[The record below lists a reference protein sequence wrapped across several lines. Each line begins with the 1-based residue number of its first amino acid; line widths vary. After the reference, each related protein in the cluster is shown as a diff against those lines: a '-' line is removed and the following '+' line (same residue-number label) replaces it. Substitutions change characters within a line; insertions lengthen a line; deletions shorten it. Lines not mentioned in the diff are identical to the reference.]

1 MENLTNIKDY
11 KKENKDFYNSMNQK
25 LDYLLEQQE
34 DILTEQ
40 EKQRIHNMTI
50 EEVQTEMLRVMHE
63 MKFNLDKI
71 NDLLERGEE

>member
-11 KKENKDFYNSMNQK
+11 KKENEDFYNSMNQK
-25 LDYLLEQQE
+25 LDYLLQQQK

>member
-11 KKENKDFYNSMNQK
+11 KKENEDFYNSMNQK
-25 LDYLLEQQE
+25 LDYLLQQQE

-40 EKQRIHNMTI
+40 EKQRIRTMTI

>member
-11 KKENKDFYNSMNQK
+11 KKENEDFYNSMNQK
-25 LDYLLEQQE
+25 LDYLLQQQK

-40 EKQRIHNMTI
+40 EKQRIRTMTI
-50 EEVQTEMLRVMHE
+50 EEVQTEMLRVLHE

-71 NDLLERGEE
+71 NSLLEKEE

>member
-11 KKENKDFYNSMNQK
+11 KKENEDFYNSMNQK
-25 LDYLLEQQE
+25 LDYLLQQQK

-50 EEVQTEMLRVMHE
+50 EEVQTEMLRVLHE
-63 MKFNLDKI
+63 MKLDI
-71 NDLLERGEE
+71 NKLSDLLERGEE

>member
-50 EEVQTEMLRVMHE
+50 EEVQTEMLRVLHE
-63 MKFNLDKI
+63 MKLNLDKI
-71 NDLLERGEE
+71 NSLLGRGEE